1 MNMKQV
7 KIYAE
12 PELAEAFK
20 ALCAKDGTS
29 VTAELSEYMRKRTHL
44 KEPTTVT
51 GSRTSRRYQRK
62 AAAGRIASL
71 LENIRD
77 AEESYRDRI
86 PENLIGGPMAEATDE
101 TVRCL
106 DEAIGLIQDAYAM

>member
-1 MNMKQV
+1 MKQI

-20 ALCAKDGTS
+20 SLCSKSDTS
-29 VTAELSEYMRKRTHL
+29 VTAEINEYMRKRTHM
-44 KEPTTVT
+44 KEPATVT
-51 GSRTSRRYQRK
+51 GSRTEKRWQRR
-62 AAAGRIASL
+62 AAARRITSL
-71 LENIRD
+71 LEDIRN

-86 PENLIGGPMAEATDE
+86 PENLSGCSMAETADE

-106 DEAIGLIQDAYAM
+106 EEAIGLIQDAYAM

>member
-1 MNMKQV
+1 M

-20 ALCAKDGTS
+20 ALCAKSSTS
-29 VTAELSEYMRKRTHL
+29 VTAELGEYMRKRTHL
-44 KEPTTVT
+44 KEPATVT
-51 GSRTSRRYQRK
+51 GSRTEKRWQRR
-62 AAAGRIASL
+62 AAACRIVSL
-71 LENIRD
+71 LEDILG

-86 PENLIGGPMAEATDE
+86 PENLSGCPMGETADE

-106 DEAIGLIQDAYAM
+106 EEAIGLIREAYAV